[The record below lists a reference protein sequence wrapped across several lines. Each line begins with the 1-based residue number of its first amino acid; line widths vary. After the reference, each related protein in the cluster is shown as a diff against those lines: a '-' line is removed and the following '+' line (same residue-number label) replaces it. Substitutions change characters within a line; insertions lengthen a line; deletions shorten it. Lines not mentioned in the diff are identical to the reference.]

1 MSDTTQ
7 QPIELHCRAVLHLS
21 PEHFT
26 IRVPSRAYPFYHY
39 QARGRLGDKSKP
51 HYGRYGEEFAEA
63 LKPDPKNLLC
73 QWLNRGQV
81 VKDDARGVYLK
92 C

>member
-39 QARGRLGDKSKP
+39 QARRRLG
-51 HYGRYGEEFAEA
+51 
-63 LKPDPKNLLC
+63 L
-73 QWLNRGQV
+73 V
-81 VKDDARGVYLK
+81 VRLDERKVFIK
-92 C
+92 KTQ